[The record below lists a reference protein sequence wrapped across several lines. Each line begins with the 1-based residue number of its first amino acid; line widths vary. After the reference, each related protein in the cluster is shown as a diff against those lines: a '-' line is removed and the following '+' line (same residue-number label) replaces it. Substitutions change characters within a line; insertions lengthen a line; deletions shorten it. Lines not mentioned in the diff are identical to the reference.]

1 MRIMTNYLQ
10 ILAAAL
16 SYNLQFP
23 TYVIDFLSSAK
34 QVGNSSGVFLSFDWL
49 LMETKATD
57 VFDNIAY
64 LKVLSIALLP
74 LIFISAACLVY
85 RLWFIH
91 SSDKFKRLSWVTII
105 TILFLIHP
113 SITQYALRIFKCVD
127 IGESISKVEMDITT
141 DWWSFDHIKWIF
153 GLCTYYSLINIA
165 IPMLIFYVVGCPVAA
180 FIILYTNRNQ
190 LDKPEVL
197 KYIILLYQG
206 LKHEMFYWELVNTL
220 RKCLLLSFH
229 VFIPDTLKTMKALF
243 GVLTMFV
250 ISLAQSRLKPF
261 KIEVISTLG
270 KSPSNLVENR
280 EMVASLLTLYG
291 GLIFSQKEQELS
303 LLSIIF
309 FILII
314 LANCRFLILWIFWVS
329 TVYKNKKVAELFG
342 KWIKRAFCIKVN
354 EVWYQLSCLG
364 WRRLL
369 VIQVKADNFL

>member
-1 MRIMTNYLQ
+1 
-10 ILAAAL
+10 
-16 SYNLQFP
+16 
-23 TYVIDFLSSAK
+23 
-34 QVGNSSGVFLSFDWL
+34 
-49 LMETKATD
+49 
-57 VFDNIAY
+57 
-64 LKVLSIALLP
+64 
-74 LIFISAACLVY
+74 
-85 RLWFIH
+85 
-91 SSDKFKRLSWVTII
+91 
-105 TILFLIHP
+105 
-113 SITQYALRIFKCVD
+113 
-127 IGESISKVEMDITT
+127 
-141 DWWSFDHIKWIF
+141 
-153 GLCTYYSLINIA
+153 
-165 IPMLIFYVVGCPVAA
+165 MLIFYVVGCPVAA

-314 LANCRFLILWIFWVS
+314 LANCRFLILWIF
-329 TVYKNKKVAELFG
+329 
-342 KWIKRAFCIKVN
+342 
-354 EVWYQLSCLG
+354 
-364 WRRLL
+364 
-369 VIQVKADNFL
+369 